1 MSYYLKAIIRY
12 CYFAFYYN
20 SLFAFTRRFFMHIDA
35 ECADAIRRA
44 ERNVGD
50 ALGPEPT
57 VLAGP
62 FRGLGYPAQASWGS
76 AFLPKLLG
84 TYEREL
90 HEAIEGV
97 ARRSYSL
104 VVNVGAA
111 EGYYAVGLALRLSK
125 SPPPVIAFEI
135 DGEARAMLAQVIAH
149 NGVQGRVAVAEC
161 CDGEQL
167 LDLAQRGPGF
177 LISDCEGCEFELFQP
192 AQVRALAEWDLL
204 IETHDSLRQN
214 ITRQLVA
221 RFRGTHRVTLIK
233 PRQRTPADFPLRGP
247 FSRFERLAAMD
258 EGRHRAKWLFLESTS
273 RLTSRP
279 AAHTGVVQVDV

>member
-1 MSYYLKAIIRY
+1 MSSYLKAIIRY

-20 SLFAFTRRFFMHIDA
+20 SLFAFTRRFFMRIDA
-35 ECADAIRRA
+35 ECAEAIRRA

-57 VLAGP
+57 VLGGP
-62 FRGLGYPAQASWGS
+62 FRGLRYPAQASWGS

-90 HEAIEGV
+90 HQAIERV

-125 SPPPVIAFEI
+125 PPSPVIAFEI
-135 DGEARAMLAQVIAH
+135 DGEARAMLTEVIAH
-149 NGVQGRVAVAEC
+149 NGVQGRVAVAKC
-161 CDGEQL
+161 CDEEQL

-192 AQVRALAEWDLL
+192 AQVDRK
-204 IETHDSLRQN
+204 S
-214 ITRQLVA
+214 
-221 RFRGTHRVTLIK
+221 
-233 PRQRTPADFPLRGP
+233 
-247 FSRFERLAAMD
+247 
-258 EGRHRAKWLFLESTS
+258 
-273 RLTSRP
+273 
-279 AAHTGVVQVDV
+279 VV

>member
-12 CYFAFYYN
+12 CYSAFYYN
-20 SLFAFTRRFFMHIDA
+20 SLFAFTRRFFLRIDA
-35 ECADAIRRA
+35 ECAEAIRHA

-57 VLAGP
+57 VLGGP
-62 FRGLGYPAQASWGS
+62 FRGLRYPAQASWGS

-90 HEAIEGV
+90 HKAIERV
-97 ARRSYSL
+97 ARRPYNL
-104 VVNVGAA
+104 VVDIGAA
-111 EGYYAVGLALRLSK
+111 EGYYAVGLALRMSQA
-125 SPPPVIAFEI
+125 PVIAFEI
-135 DGEARAMLAQVIAH
+135 DAAARGMLARVIERNA
-149 NGVQGRVAVAEC
+149 VQARVAVAEC

-177 LISDCEGCEFELFQP
+177 LLSDCEGCEFELFQP

-204 IETHDSLRQN
+204 IETHDSIRQN
-214 ITRQLVA
+214 ITRQLAA

-233 PRQRTPADFPLRGP
+233 PRQRSPADFPLRGS

>member
-35 ECADAIRRA
+35 ECAEAIRRA
-44 ERNVGD
+44 ERNVAD
-50 ALGPEPT
+50 ALGPEAT
-57 VLAGP
+57 VLGGP
-62 FRGLGYPAQASWGS
+62 FRGLRYPAQASWGS

-90 HEAIEGV
+90 HKAIERV
-97 ARRSYSL
+97 ARRPYNL
-104 VVNVGAA
+104 VVDIGAA
-111 EGYYAVGLALRLSK
+111 EGYYAVGLALRMSQA
-125 SPPPVIAFEI
+125 PVIAFEI
-135 DGEARAMLAQVIAH
+135 DAAARGMLARVIAH
-149 NGVQGRVAVAEC
+149 NAVQARVAVAEC
-161 CDGEQL
+161 CDGDQL

-177 LISDCEGCEFELFQP
+177 LLSDCEGCEFELFQP

-214 ITRQLVA
+214 ITRQLAA

-233 PRQRTPADFPLRGP
+233 PRQRTTADFPLRGS

-258 EGRHRAKWLFLESTS
+258 EGRHRAKWLFLESTTHS
-273 RLTSRP
+273 TSRP
-279 AAHTGVVQVDV
+279 AAHTGVVHEDV

>member
-20 SLFAFTRRFFMHIDA
+20 SLFAFTRRFFVHIDA
-35 ECADAIRRA
+35 ECAEAIRRA
-44 ERNVGD
+44 ERNVAD
-50 ALGPEPT
+50 ALGPEAT
-57 VLAGP
+57 VLGGP
-62 FRGLGYPAQASWGS
+62 FRGLRYPAQASWGS

-90 HEAIEGV
+90 HKAIERV
-97 ARRSYSL
+97 ARRPYNL
-104 VVNVGAA
+104 VVDIGAA
-111 EGYYAVGLALRLSK
+111 EGYYAVGLALRMSQA
-125 SPPPVIAFEI
+125 PVIAFEI
-135 DGEARAMLAQVIAH
+135 DAAARGMLARVIAH
-149 NGVQGRVAVAEC
+149 NAVQARVAVAEC
-161 CDGEQL
+161 CDGDQL
-167 LDLAQRGPGF
+167 LDVAQRGPGF
-177 LISDCEGCEFELFQP
+177 LLSDCEGCEFELFQP

-214 ITRQLVA
+214 ITRQLAA

-233 PRQRTPADFPLRGP
+233 PRQRTTADFPLRGS

-279 AAHTGVVQVDV
+279 AAHTGVVHEDV